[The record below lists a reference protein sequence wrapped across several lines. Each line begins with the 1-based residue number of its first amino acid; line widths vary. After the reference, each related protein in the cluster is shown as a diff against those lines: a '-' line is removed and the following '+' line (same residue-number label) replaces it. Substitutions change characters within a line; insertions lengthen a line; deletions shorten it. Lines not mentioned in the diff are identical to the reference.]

1 MCTASRR
8 APARTWWSK
17 LWAHGT
23 ELPQALEL
31 GIDSPSAKAARALTK
46 RALPDPP
53 QPELQLLWLM
63 ASEGTKEHPGD
74 SGRGW
79 WMISFPP
86 PPISTFL
93 AWRGQSPSLFP
104 NLLPGLQAGR
114 GHRWAP
120 CTPPPIVVSPSTQA
134 KMGTILP
141 LTALNCGEC
150 VSWIARWSV
159 WNSSGLSHTEKIP
172 GGGYLRTRN
181 EDSAS
186 FCRSSNWTM
195 MTGER
200 LECHLGNIY
209 KETCAALREEA
220 RQLSKGRRRKALF
233 SNSLSVLFV
242 LAVYST
248 VQGLIANCSDKAK
261 SSQMRWA
268 GRRLP
273 AHPTT
278 QPPAISGLRVCKTDA
293 CPPSW
298 VVWNY
303 AVVWWSQQITRMN
316 HTGGN
321 KKAAGIVLVF
331 RRQ

>member
-1 MCTASRR
+1 MELSCPRPWNVRR
-8 APARTWWSK
+8 W
-17 LWAHGT
+17 L
-23 ELPQALEL
+23 
-31 GIDSPSAKAARALTK
+31 SPSAKAVRELTR

-53 QPELQLLWLM
+53 QPGLQLLWLM

-86 PPISTFL
+86 PPHIHPSQPEGDNLHHRFQLCFQGSRLGGATDGHRAHLLQLWCLPLFRL
-93 AWRGQSPSLFP
+93 RWRRSSSVEHSPSH
-104 NLLPGLQAGR
+104 GSHYCG
-114 GHRWAP
+114 
-120 CTPPPIVVSPSTQA
+120 
-134 KMGTILP
+134 
-141 LTALNCGEC
+141 ALNSGKC

-159 WNSSGLSHTEKIP
+159 WKSLGLSHTEKMP

-181 EDSAS
+181 EDLAS

-200 LECHLGNIY
+200 LECHLGNIF

-220 RQLSKGRRRKALF
+220 RQLSKGRRGKALF
-233 SNSLSVLFV
+233 SKSLSVLFV

-248 VQGLIANCSDKAK
+248 VQGPIANCPDKTK
-261 SSQMRWA
+261 SSQRRWA
-268 GRRLP
+268 GHRLP

-298 VVWNY
+298 LCEIMRWFGEV
-303 AVVWWSQQITRMN
+303 
-316 HTGGN
+316 N
-321 KKAAGIVLVF
+321 K
-331 RRQ
+331 